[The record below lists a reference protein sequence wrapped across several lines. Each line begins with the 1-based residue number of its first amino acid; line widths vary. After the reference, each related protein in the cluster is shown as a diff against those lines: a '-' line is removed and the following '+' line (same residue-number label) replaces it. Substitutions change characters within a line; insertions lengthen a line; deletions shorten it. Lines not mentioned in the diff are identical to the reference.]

1 MQNLRQLSIILGI
14 LIVLFIMVNASFVV
28 DETQQV
34 VITRFGEIRGEPI
47 TEPGLYFLVPFID
60 EANRLDKRFL
70 EWDGRPEEVSTL
82 EKSNIIIN
90 TYARW
95 RISDPVLYF
104 QRIRAENVA
113 QSRLGEILNDESKT
127 AIAKHRLVEL
137 VRTSNREIIPPE
149 DLPLDEEVAFPE
161 IEVGRDK
168 ITQEII
174 ERAAMKAKELGI
186 ELLDLRFKRI
196 KYVESVQQKI
206 FERMTTERRRIADKF
221 RSEGQGE
228 ASKILGDKERDLK
241 EIQSDAFRQAEEI
254 RGKADAEATAIYAG
268 AYNRNDD
275 TRDFYRFLKT
285 MESYE
290 ETLSD
295 KDVLMLSTDSEFYK
309 FLEGQRGR

>member
-14 LIVLFIMVNASFVV
+14 LIVLFILVNASFVV

-221 RSEGQGE
+221 LSEGQGE

>member
-14 LIVLFIMVNASFVV
+14 LIVLFILVNASFVV